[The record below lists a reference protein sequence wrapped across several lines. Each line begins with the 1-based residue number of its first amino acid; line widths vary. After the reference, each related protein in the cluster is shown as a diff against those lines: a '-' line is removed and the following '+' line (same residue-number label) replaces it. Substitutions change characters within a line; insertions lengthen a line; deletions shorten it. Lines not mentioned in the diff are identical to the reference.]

1 MVFYLL
7 NRFARFMYG
16 RYGTDKLNLTLLIA
30 GLIISL
36 VGQLLMLW
44 PLTFVSMAIYAY
56 ALFRTFSRNIQAR
69 QKEYFTF
76 LKLLTP
82 MTKWFKM
89 RKMTFTQ
96 RKTYKYFKCPSCKQ
110 VLRAPKGRG
119 KIQVTCQKCHKE
131 FIKKV

>member
-1 MVFYLL
+1 
-7 NRFARFMYG
+7 MYG

-30 GLIISL
+30 GLVISL
-36 VGQLLMLW
+36 VGQILMLW
-44 PLTFVSMAIYAY
+44 PLSFVSFAIYGY
-56 ALFRTFSRNIQAR
+56 ALYRTFSRNIQAR

-82 MTKWFKM
+82 ITKWFKM